1 MQTRGSTNKSP
12 IKLSVQ
18 WQAVISKG
26 ILVPYT
32 NLQLNLYSNT
42 QLDLFCSDNFSFWCM
57 APSTWLTNCVDPVRD
72 FNHQLEEVVGCKI
85 LQFIPTM
92 KIKKMLDANL
102 QLNSYPNTQ
111 LDLFYSDNFSFWC
124 TAPSTWLTNCV
135 DSSTRLQSPT
145 REGCWLQS
153 SSVHPWWRSR
163 RCLVTKPYGAQT
175 QQLLHNN
182 DELGQNLSPVTICLN
197 KLCSTLVLLVS
208 TLTTLKIILLYV

>member
-26 ILVPYT
+26 ILLPYT
-32 NLQLNLYSNT
+32 
-42 QLDLFCSDNFSFWCM
+42 
-57 APSTWLTNCVDPVRD
+57 
-72 FNHQLEEVVGCKI
+72 
-85 LQFIPTM
+85 
-92 KIKKMLDANL
+92 NL

-135 DSSTRLQSPT
+135 DSSTQLQSPI

-153 SSVHPWWRSR
+153 SSVHPRWRSR

-175 QQLLHNN
+175 QQLLHKN
-182 DELGQNLSPVTICLN
+182 DELVQNLSLVTICLN
-197 KLCSTLVLLVS
+197 KLCSTLVQLVN
-208 TLTTLKIILLYV
+208 TLTTLKINLLYV